1 MRSGAAFVAM
11 LMLTIGV
18 SACGKYGLPERSVE
32 PQERIPVPWA
42 AEPQPQPLEPSQA
55 PEESQVPEERIPEP
69 DDFDDA
75 TTGEENAP

>member
-1 MRSGAAFVAM
+1 MRSCAAFVAL

-18 SACGKYGLPERSVE
+18 SACGKYGPAERSVA

-42 AEPQPQPLEPSQA
+42 SEPPPQL
-55 PEESQVPEERIPEP
+55 PEESQAPEERIPEP

-75 TTGEENAP
+75 TTEEEIAP